1 MPLMTWTEEMSVGV
15 KALDDDH
22 KKLVALLNELHEG
35 ILSGEP
41 KPVLERVIE
50 RLVEYTIYHFGRE
63 EKLFTDAGFPAAT
76 EHKREHEL
84 LSRRA
89 RNLQSRFECG
99 QSTQLSLEAMNFLK
113 IWLTGHIMGNDKEY
127 VPYLKAKGIH

>member
-15 KALDDDH
+15 KALDEDH

-35 ILSGEP
+35 ILAGQQ
-41 KPVLERVIE
+41 KVVLEKVIE
-50 RLVEYTIYHFGRE
+50 KLVEYTIFHFGRE
-63 EKLFTDAGFPAAT
+63 EKLFTDAGFPASA
-76 EHKREHEL
+76 EHKREHDL

-99 QSTQLSLEAMNFLK
+99 QSTQLSLESMEFLK
-113 IWLTGHIMGNDKEY
+113 SWLTSHIMGSDQEY
-127 VPYLKAKGIH
+127 RPYLQAKGIR